1 MKSKNRYTCLQLTHT
16 TVRRVD
22 ISEKAGILSQV
33 RAESAPIPETGHP
46 INAVVEPVRN
56 LLSGLK
62 SQTVFVS
69 ISSNEVLLKRVEMP
83 TAVPN
88 ADAESQ
94 NAAILTALEHENH
107 IPVSL
112 NAVAYDFHLMTK
124 TDLLVGW
131 MRKGILYHLNK
142 ELNES
147 GIELAVL
154 TPQPVVLANQLLTE
168 STSPGRVCGIC
179 IDEGACDLVVIEA
192 DAVYLGR
199 SFSIEKNDVLKTVTQ
214 TLANCPVKRIV
225 LFQGERDICIDA
237 KELTEALGTDD
248 CEVMTTT
255 LDWANALCRPILR
268 NEGIA
273 MNLLAPI
280 HAQQNALTKQ
290 RRKQRLMQLTPIAT
304 VLLLLCANV
313 TLFYEVDKKK
323 DRLNALHQK
332 REQVKTVQ
340 AKTESLQTEYAA
352 ETDALAQLRWGA
364 QSPPPL
370 AKRFAQI
377 AEKIPMTVQL
387 TEIKTV
393 PPPRGAKGYVQFDAR
408 KTLLLI
414 GEANAQS
421 EIDAF
426 RVALLTQPE
435 FTTVRQIATEP
446 ISRAGEKRLLFTL
459 QLASKGDTP

>member
-1 MKSKNRYTCLQLTHT
+1 MKFRDTYTCLQLTNT

-22 ISEKAGILSQV
+22 IRDKGGRLSAVRSEC
-33 RAESAPIPETGHP
+33 APIPETGDK
-46 INAVVEPVRN
+46 NALVEPVLN
-56 LLSGLK
+56 LLSGIRPR
-62 SQTVFVS
+62 TVFVS
-69 ISSNEVLLKRVEMP
+69 ISSNEVLLKRVDLP
-83 TAVPN
+83 AAVPHVS
-88 ADAESQ
+88 DSEQQ
-94 NAAILTALEHENH
+94 NAAILTVLEHENH

-112 NAVAYDFHLMTK
+112 NAVAYDFHLMTE
-124 TDLLVGW
+124 TALLVGW
-131 MRKGILYHLNK
+131 MRRVYLSRLNK
-142 ELNES
+142 SLSES
-147 GIELAVL
+147 GIKLGYL
-154 TPQPVVLANQLLTE
+154 TPQPVVLANQLLSE
-168 STSPGRVCGIC
+168 WGDDRVCGIH
-179 IDEGACDLVVIEA
+179 IDGRSCDLVVIEGG
-192 DAVYLGR
+192 AVCLGR
-199 SFSIEKNDVLKTVTQ
+199 SFSIGTSEQLLTTVRQ
-214 TLANCPVKRIV
+214 TLANCPALERLV
-225 LFQGERDICIDA
+225 LFQGEHPPDPLI
-237 KELTEALGTDD
+237 ELPLAGAN
-248 CEVMTTT
+248 CEVMTAPF
-255 LDWANALCRPILR
+255 DWANALCRPILR

-280 HAQQNALTKQ
+280 HAQQTALTKQ

-364 QSPPPL
+364 HSPPPL

-377 AEKIPMTVQL
+377 AEKIPVTVQL

-393 PPPRGAKGYVQFDAR
+393 PVPRGAQGYVQFDAR
-408 KTLLLI
+408 KTLLLV